1 MDWIK
6 FDKRN
11 KRYPNE
17 RLKNYSS
24 FRMDTTHFLYFPIR
38 FDWLTVV
45 PRAGMKLTAYSNT
58 SKRKVSTE
66 ALLNMFRAAD
76 PQNTTGFPLVNYDN
90 KGGSKLRFLGEV
102 GVVEDFID
110 FSGRNLTFCD
120 GNTLPLRH
128 VGMVRCFDRALVAD
142 FVKATY
148 RTGRRDIKAGIVYVT
163 TAGPR
168 LETPAEIRAMR
179 NIGCD
184 VVGMTLASEAVLLRE
199 LDIPHAAVAYSI
211 NWAAGLDEE
220 GVSFLEDESIERLAR
235 TILAITLDALE
246 A

>member
-1 MDWIK
+1 MKGIIAGTGVDRILADLEETTVDTDFGQVACYRRGDVVVIPRHGRGHVLAPGAINYK
-6 FDKRN
+6 ANAMALRVLGC
-11 KRYPNE
+11 E
-17 RLKNYSS
+17 RVIGIHAVGS
-24 FRMDTTHFLYFPIR
+24 I
-38 FDWLTVV
+38 
-45 PRAGMKLTAYSNT
+45 T
-58 SKRKVSTE
+58 SRL
-66 ALLNMFRAAD
+66 APGDFGL
-76 PQNTTGFPLVNYDN
+76 
-90 KGGSKLRFLGEV
+90 
-102 GVVEDFID
+102 VEDFLD

-120 GNTLPLRH
+120 GTTLPLRH
-128 VGMVRCFDRALVAD
+128 VGMVRCFDRALVTD

-148 RTGRRDIKAGIVYVT
+148 RTGRRDIKAGIVYAT

-235 TILAITLDALE
+235 TILSITLDALE